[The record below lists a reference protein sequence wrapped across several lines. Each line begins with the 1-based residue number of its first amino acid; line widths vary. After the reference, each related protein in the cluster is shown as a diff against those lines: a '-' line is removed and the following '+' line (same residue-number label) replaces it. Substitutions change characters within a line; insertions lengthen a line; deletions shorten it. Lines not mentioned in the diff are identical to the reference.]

1 MTNISIRFLILSILS
16 SLFLMGCDN
25 SNELSKRQFESSD
38 SWYQQGERQ
47 AFYDVEKNTR
57 TTKNII
63 LVVGDG
69 MGITTLTAA
78 RIKEGQQLGLPYGE
92 EHYLSFEKF
101 PHSSFIKTYNTDQQT
116 SDSAGTMTALV
127 TGYKTKAGVLSV
139 NDNAERGVCA
149 SLKGNEVP
157 TLFDLAFEK
166 GKATGIVTTARLTH
180 ATPAAMYAHSVERNW
195 ESDDKLTEEARKNG
209 CRDIAQQLIDY
220 QKETPLTVA
229 FGGGRRHFLPTPN
242 GEKAKNARRKDQKNL
257 IEAWQSIPDHFY
269 LSNSDDLNAMNMEQG
284 SYLGLFASSH
294 LEYQHQRNAD
304 QPSLI
309 HMTQKAV
316 QRLEQN
322 QEGFVLMIEA
332 GRIDHGHHAGN
343 AYSAL
348 NETIELA
355 QTVDWLVSHVDL
367 DETLIIVTA
376 DHSHTFTLAGYN
388 TRGADV
394 LAPVVSNDYHGH
406 MEDEY
411 TLAKDE
417 KPYTSANYRNG
428 PGAQKADMRAEIS
441 LVESLK
447 PNYKQ
452 QSLVPLN
459 SETHGGE
466 DVALYAVGPWSHLFA
481 STMEQH
487 WVYQVMKNSLKKQQ
501 QRSSKILINGL

>member
-1 MTNISIRFLILSILS
+1 MKKYTLKALCLSVATSFLLI
-16 SLFLMGCDN
+16 GCD
-25 SNELSKRQFESSD
+25 SSSEISKRTFESSD
-38 SWYQQGERQ
+38 SWYQQGHNQ
-47 AFYDVEKNTR
+47 AFSVVEKNTR
-57 TTKNII
+57 TAKNII

-78 RIKEGQQLGLPYGE
+78 RIKEGQQLGLPFGE

-101 PHSSFIKTYNTDQQT
+101 PYSALVKTYNTDQQT

-139 NDNAERGVCA
+139 DDNAERGIC
-149 SLKGNEVP
+149 SSQKGNELP
-157 TLFDLAFEK
+157 TLFDLANEK

-195 ESDDKLTEEARKNG
+195 ESDDKLTDEAKKNG
-209 CRDIAQQLIDY
+209 CRDIAQQLIDH
-220 QKETPLTVA
+220 QKQTPLTVA
-229 FGGGRRHFLPTPN
+229 FGGGRRHFLPAPN
-242 GEKAKNARRKDQKNL
+242 GEKTKQARRKDQQNL
-257 IEAWQSIPDHFY
+257 IEQWQAIPNHFY
-269 LSNSDDLNAMNMEQG
+269 LSDSEALESMDIKKG

-294 LEYQHQRNAD
+294 LDYQHKRDTQ

-309 HMTQKAV
+309 VMTQKAV
-316 QRLEQN
+316 ERLEQD
-322 QEGFVLMIEA
+322 QGGYVLMIEA

-343 AYSAL
+343 AFSAL

-355 QTVDWLVSHVDL
+355 QTVEWLVQHVNL
-367 DETLIIVTA
+367 DETLIVVTA

-411 TLAKDE
+411 QLAKDG
-417 KPYTSANYRNG
+417 KTYTSANYRNG
-428 PGAQKADMRAEIS
+428 PGAVESHNRDNIS
-441 LVESLK
+441 LEK
-447 PNYKQ
+447 AIDADYKQ
-452 QSLVPLN
+452 QALVPLS

-466 DVALYAVGPWSHLFA
+466 DVALYAIGPWSQLFA

-487 WVYQVMKNSLKKQQ
+487 WVYHVMQHGLKNK
-501 QRSSKILINGL
+501 